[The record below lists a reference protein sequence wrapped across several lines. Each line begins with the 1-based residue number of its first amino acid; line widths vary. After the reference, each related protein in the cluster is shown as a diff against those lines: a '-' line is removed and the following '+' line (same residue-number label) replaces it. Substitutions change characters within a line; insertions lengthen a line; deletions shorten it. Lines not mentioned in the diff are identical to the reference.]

1 MTTSHYLEAEV
12 IKQVA
17 YVAPSLP
24 AAQRR
29 LANYVLENAFQ
40 VASGNIEN
48 LAAATG
54 VSIAT
59 ANRFAV
65 ALGYSGYAEFRH
77 ALFQVF
83 KPSMAPVEKL
93 RNELG
98 RDAPLDEVVDESL
111 SGAQASIGQTRDHG
125 TRSGL
130 EQAIR
135 MITSARNVYCF
146 GLGTSIHLANI
157 AAFRFS
163 AYCQNI
169 HALASYGGAEMALH
183 HLQKIGEPDLLLA
196 ISFPRYSADMI
207 RIMHFAR
214 ARNASILALTDRP
227 SSPLVGL
234 ADHTLL
240 AAAEHQLL
248 SSSMVAPIAL
258 IEALAAAMAHRT
270 PEGLNSAA
278 ELTGQLLPYFYLDQP
293 AGGAAES
300 LDRANNQKRRRPR
313 RKGNNAE

>member
-1 MTTSHYLEAEV
+1 MPTSHYLETEV

-17 YVAPSLP
+17 HIAPSLP

-40 VASGNIEN
+40 AASGNIES

-98 RDAPLDEVVDESL
+98 RDSQLDEVVHESL
-111 SGAQASIGQTRDHG
+111 SGAQVSIGQTRDRT
-125 TRSGL
+125 TRSSL
-130 EQAIR
+130 EQALR

-163 AYCQNI
+163 SYCQNI

-183 HLQKIGEPDLLLA
+183 HLQKIGEHDLLLA

-207 RIMHFAR
+207 RIMRFAR
-214 ARNASILALTDRP
+214 SRNASILALTDRP

-248 SSSMVAPIAL
+248 SSSMVAPIAF

-270 PEGLNSAA
+270 PEGLTSAA
-278 ELTGQLLPYFYLDQP
+278 ELTGQLLPYFYFDQS
-293 AGGAAES
+293 AEEADEQRGS
-300 LDRANNQKRRRPR
+300 ANNQKRRNKR
-313 RKGNNAE
+313 RKGNSPE